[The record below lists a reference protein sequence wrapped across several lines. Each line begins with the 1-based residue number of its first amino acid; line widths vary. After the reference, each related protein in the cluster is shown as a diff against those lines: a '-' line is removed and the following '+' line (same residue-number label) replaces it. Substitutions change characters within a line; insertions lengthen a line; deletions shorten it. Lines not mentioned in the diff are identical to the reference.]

1 MSSLIETHPGSI
13 QIIQSPSSL
22 FNTSQWVV
30 AAAVVLVIVD
40 VKEEFDFFNAKS
52 NCQLPKTNHCQQLL
66 DTFDSSV
73 VFVNHCI
80 NKGIH
85 G

>member
-1 MSSLIETHPGSI
+1 VSSLIETHPGSI

-52 NCQLPKTNHCQQLL
+52 KL
-66 DTFDSSV
+66 SSV
-73 VFVNHCI
+73 GC
-80 NKGIH
+80 KQRKADPC
-85 G
+85 